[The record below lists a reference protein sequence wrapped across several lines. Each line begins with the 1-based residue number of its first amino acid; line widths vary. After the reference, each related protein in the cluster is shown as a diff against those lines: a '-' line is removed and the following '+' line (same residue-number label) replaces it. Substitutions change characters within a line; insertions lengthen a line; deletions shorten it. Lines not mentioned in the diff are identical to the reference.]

1 VRRLTP
7 PECEGLQGFPK
18 GWTLPEPHIN
28 LAENELDSLRYA
40 ALGNAVCVP
49 VVEWIGKRIKKEWNR
64 KATAEI
70 AAADILTP
78 FPTDRPKT
86 HLQLGEVQGAL
97 GRFKWSSGG
106 FAWKGDC
113 ILTSVSPSPVKPVTR
128 LFADILE
135 HRSVSEGHFLS
146 PNAAEGILRRVRGQ
160 GRTLFAPLEQAL
172 QRLADSQV
180 NSVRETEAPF
190 PFMEQDLPLVFI

>member
-7 PECEGLQGFPK
+7 SECEGLQGFPK
-18 GWTLPEPHIN
+18 DWTLPEPHVK

-49 VVEWIGKRIKKEWNR
+49 VVEWIAKRIRKEWNR

-70 AAADILTP
+70 KTADILVP
-78 FPTDRPKT
+78 FPTDQPKT
-86 HLQLGEVQGAL
+86 HLQLGEVRGAL
-97 GRFKWSSGG
+97 GKFKWSSGG
-106 FAWKGDC
+106 YAWKDDC
-113 ILTSVSPSPVKPVTR
+113 ILTSVSPSPVKPFTR
-128 LFADILE
+128 LFVDVLE
-135 HRSVSEGHFLS
+135 HKSVSEGHFLS

-172 QRLADSQV
+172 QRLADSEIKTV
-180 NSVRETEAPF
+180 SEPEALL
-190 PFMEQDLPLVFI
+190 PFMEQELPMVCV